1 MMWNL
6 QIKMQCFD
14 RFLEVLPDEMESTE
28 LSVECGVSQVLLALF
43 QEVIMGEVR
52 IYFSPD
58 PWIGLNRY
66 SIQVGAE
73 CDRQYFSS
81 FSQAGEH
88 VKRAIAQ
95 NVSTIMKELFGMVN
109 VESITMLPSMSNC
122 GNGSAFYCI

>member
-1 MMWNL
+1 MWNL

-14 RFLEVLPDEMESTE
+14 RFLEVLPDEVECTE
-28 LSVECGVSQVLLALF
+28 LTIESGVSQVLLALF
-43 QEVIMGEVR
+43 EEVIMDEIR

-66 SIQVGAE
+66 SIQVGAA
-73 CDRQYFSS
+73 CDRQYFPS
-81 FSQAGEH
+81 FSQTGEH

-109 VESITMLPSMSNC
+109 VESITMHSSMSNC
-122 GNGSAFYCI
+122 GNGPAFYCI